1 MVWSTGMNT
10 KNIAA
15 QFRRMVEAETI
26 TPIDDTGTFAEQDFF
41 TQLGWFTNQI
51 EARLK
56 KNTPSPDVLAMM
68 DRNQPKQLNRLGT

>member
-1 MVWSTGMNT
+1 MNT

-15 QFRRMVEAETI
+15 QFRRMVEAEAI

-51 EARLK
+51 
-56 KNTPSPDVLAMM
+56 DC
-68 DRNQPKQLNRLGT
+68 